1 MNMSHFGPFVLGV
14 VFTIPIVVGIVYRIK
29 NRKDIDSENLRID
42 SEFIMEKRQYVDN
55 HPEQFCVVNHGKSMN
70 DVEKTLAYTSKQIG
84 L

>member
-1 MNMSHFGPFVLGV
+1 MDMSYFGPFVLGI

-42 SEFIMEKRQYVDN
+42 SEFILEKRQYVDN
-55 HPEQFCVVNHGKSMN
+55 HPEQFCVINLGKSMD
-70 DVEKTLAYTSKQIG
+70 DVEKILSYTPKQIG